1 MILLILRALC
11 ERVIM
16 LDEGNIMYDGSLNNL
31 RTQWGAEKEIHFQFV
46 APVSYQDLSMV
57 MPDSHVVWSKA
68 KEENAWIAK
77 IPNEEVIISM
87 LISKVVQA
95 FQIKDLKINE
105 VSTEE
110 IIRNI
115 YEEGIK
121 HG

>member
-1 MILLILRALC
+1 MHGLQ
-11 ERVIM
+11 
-16 LDEGNIMYDGSLNNL
+16 NS
-31 RTQWGAEKEIHFQFV
+31 
-46 APVSYQDLSMV
+46 
-57 MPDSHVVWSKA
+57 
-68 KEENAWIAK
+68 
-77 IPNEEVIISM
+77 NEEVIISM

-115 YEEGIK
+115 YEEGIT

>member
-1 MILLILRALC
+1 
-11 ERVIM
+11 
-16 LDEGNIMYDGSLNNL
+16 
-31 RTQWGAEKEIHFQFV
+31 
-46 APVSYQDLSMV
+46 
-57 MPDSHVVWSKA
+57 PDSHVVWWKT